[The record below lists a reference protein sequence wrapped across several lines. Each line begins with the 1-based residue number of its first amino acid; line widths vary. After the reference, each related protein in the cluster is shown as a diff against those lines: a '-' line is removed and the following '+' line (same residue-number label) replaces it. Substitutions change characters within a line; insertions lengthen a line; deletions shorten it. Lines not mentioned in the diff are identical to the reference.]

1 MRYSEAARA
10 KSTPVLFRRRL
21 DGRPSAG
28 LYERTPV
35 LEVVR
40 LAHSLAAVAF
50 LAPDYDAAIAWFRDS
65 LGFVVLEDRPL
76 SPSKRWVVVGDA
88 SGLGARFIVAKAEGE
103 RQVASIGAPAGGRV
117 AYFLETD
124 DFAGDLA
131 RMRERGVEFVENARR
146 EPYGVVAV
154 FKDPWGGRWDLI
166 QPARVVVPL
175 PIEKQIMFLAVAF
188 CVIAIVV
195 NTLGSGI
202 APFITGIV
210 VGYLLNPVAH
220 RLQRLGFSRLTAS
233 LTIVLAFV
241 GVVGLA
247 GVTLVPALARQIAL
261 FSAELPDFI
270 RKLQS
275 LIADGGSAFLAEH
288 GGPWLQ
294 KLGLGDTFTADQIQ
308 KAVADLMSRSGAWL
322 LTGMKQLAIGGA
334 ALVSVLSFLL
344 IAPVV
349 AFYILIDWQK
359 MVDTLDSWLPRPH
372 RAELLEAAG
381 EIDRAL
387 AGFLRGQ
394 SLVCLFLGLWYG
406 IGLTLIGLDF
416 ALLIGVLGGLLSF
429 IPYLGSMTA
438 LVLALGVAIV
448 QKWPEMHLFLLALG
462 VIGSGQFLESYV
474 ISPKLVGGSIGL
486 HPVWLIFALFAFG
499 DLFGFTGLLVAVPT
513 AAALGV
519 IVRRLIRSYQMSPLY
534 RGRPPAAA
542 GP

>member
-1 MRYSEAARA
+1 M
-10 KSTPVLFRRRL
+10 
-21 DGRPSAG
+21 
-28 LYERTPV
+28 
-35 LEVVR
+35 
-40 LAHSLAAVAF
+40 AHSLAAVAF

-65 LGFVVLEDRPL
+65 LGFVVLEDRPM
-76 SPSKRWVVVGDA
+76 SQTKRWVVVGDA
-88 SGLGARFIVAKAEGE
+88 SGLGARFIIAKAQGE

-124 DFAGDLA
+124 DFAGDFT
-131 RMRERGVEFVENARR
+131 RMREKGVEFVESARR

-175 PIEKQIMFLAVAF
+175 PIEKQLTFLAVAF
-188 CVIAIVV
+188 CVVALVV

-202 APFITGIV
+202 APFVAGIA

-220 RLQRLGFSRLTAS
+220 RLQKLGFSRLTAS
-233 LTIVLAFV
+233 LTILLAFV

-247 GVTLVPALARQIAL
+247 GVTLLPALTRQIAL
-261 FSAELPDFI
+261 FSTELPDLI

-275 LIADGGSAFLAEH
+275 LIATSGSAFLAEH

-294 KLGLGDTFTADQIQ
+294 QFGLGDTFTADQIQ
-308 KAVADLMSRSGAWL
+308 KSIADLMSRSGAWF
-322 LTGMKQLAIGGA
+322 LTGVKQLAVGGA
-334 ALVSVLSFLL
+334 ALVGLLSFLI

-359 MVDTLDSWLPRPH
+359 MVDTVESWLPRSH
-372 RAELLEAAG
+372 RAELLETAG

-429 IPYLGSMTA
+429 VPYVGSLTA
-438 LVLALGVAIV
+438 LVLALAVAIV
-448 QKWPEMHLFLLALG
+448 QKWPQMHLFLLALG
-462 VIGSGQFLESYV
+462 VIGSGQFLEGYV
-474 ISPKLVGGSIGL
+474 ISPKLVGESIGL

-499 DLFGFTGLLVAVPT
+499 ELFGFTGLLVAVPT

-519 IVRRLIRSYQMSPLY
+519 IVRRLIRSYQMSPFY
-534 RGRPPAAA
+534 RGGPPAAA

>member
-1 MRYSEAARA
+1 M
-10 KSTPVLFRRRL
+10 
-21 DGRPSAG
+21 
-28 LYERTPV
+28 
-35 LEVVR
+35 
-40 LAHSLAAVAF
+40 AHSLAAVAF
-50 LAPDYDAAIAWFRDS
+50 LAPDYDAAIAWFRDG

-76 SPSKRWVVVGDA
+76 SPAKRWVVVGDP
-88 SGLGARFIVAKAEGE
+88 SGLGARFIIAKAEGE
-103 RQVASIGAPAGGRV
+103 RQMASVGAAAGGRV

-124 DFAGDLA
+124 DFARDFA
-131 RMRERGVEFVENARR
+131 RMRERGVEFVESARR

-154 FKDPWGGRWDLI
+154 FRDPWGDRWDLI
-166 QPARVVVPL
+166 QPAHIVTPV
-175 PIEKQIMFLAVAF
+175 PIEKQLAFLAVAF
-188 CVIAIVV
+188 FAIAIVV
-195 NTLGSGI
+195 DTLGSGI
-202 APFITGIV
+202 APFVTGIA

-220 RLQRLGFSRLTAS
+220 RLQRLGFSRLAAS
-233 LTIVLAFV
+233 LTILLAFV

-247 GVTLVPALARQIAL
+247 GVTLVPALTRQIAQ
-261 FSAELPDFI
+261 FSSELPDFI
-270 RKLQS
+270 NKLQS
-275 LIADGGSAFLAEH
+275 LIATTGSHLLKH

-294 KLGLGDTFTADQIQ
+294 QLGLGDSFTADQIQ

-322 LTGMKQLAIGGA
+322 LTGMRQLAVGGA
-334 ALVSVLSFLL
+334 ALISLLSFLI

-349 AFYILIDWQK
+349 AFYMLVDWHK

-429 IPYLGSMTA
+429 IPYVGSLTA

-448 QKWPEMHLFLLALG
+448 QKWPDMHLFLLALG
-462 VIGSGQFLESYV
+462 IVGSGQFLEGYV
-474 ISPKLVGGSIGL
+474 ISPKLVGESIGL

-499 DLFGFTGLLVAVPT
+499 ELFGFTGLLVAVPT

-519 IVRRLIRSYQMSPLY
+519 IVRRLLRSYQMSPFY

-542 GP
+542 SP